1 MTVRQK
7 QILWIDKMKK
17 DHPSVTKM
25 MKTLAS
31 NEGRASYAYKLQQ
44 IMAFAAE
51 KKYVKNN
58 EDFESL
64 LTYEP
69 EQLTDILEDFVNY
82 LENRGLVSSSVAVT
96 LTAVE
101 LFFEMNRRIWHKKLV
116 KRSIQKEN
124 RISGGG
130 EPATTEDLNLMLK
143 YCERSVRKRSIILFL
158 GSTGIRPGGL
168 IDPVLRMKHLVWMP
182 DPANPTRN
190 PEYCYAVKIYDLSKE
205 GYWAFLTPEAS
216 KTLQRYFD
224 SRKRI
229 GEEITSESPIFVNIE
244 TRWKSKYEYLSDSNL
259 QAILSKIIN
268 GSGVTRKKVGNTY
281 DKSVVYMFRKRFNTI
296 LKINNSVNSNIAEK
310 LMAHKR
316 GLDGTYLQP
325 TREECFAEF
334 VKAIPDLTIDQA
346 ERQKAIIKIK
356 NKKIDELESTKEEN
370 ILQQDAIK
378 RLEKAVDLLL
388 KREQLEPIEN

>member
-44 IMAFAAE
+44 FMAFAAE

>member
-7 QILWIDKMKK
+7 QILWIDKMKA

-25 MKTLAS
+25 MKALAS
-31 NEGRASYAYKLQQ
+31 NEGRASYAYKLQKF
-44 IMAFAAE
+44 MVFATE
-51 KKYVKNN
+51 KKYVKHI

-64 LTYEP
+64 LGYEP

-82 LENRGLVSSSVAVT
+82 LENRGLVSSSVSVT
-96 LTAVE
+96 LTAIE
-101 LFFEMNRRIWHKKLV
+101 LFLEMNRRIWHKKLV
-116 KRSIQKEN
+116 KRGIQKQD

-130 EPATTEDLNLMLK
+130 EPATTEDINLMLK

-158 GSTGIRPGGL
+158 ASTGIRTGGL
-168 IDPVLRMKHLVWMP
+168 IDPVLRMKHLFWMS

-205 GYWAFLTPEAS
+205 GYWVFLTPEAS
-216 KTLQRYFD
+216 KTLRRYFN
-224 SRKRI
+224 SRKRA
-229 GEEITSESPIFVNIE
+229 GEEITPESPIFVNIG
-244 TRWKSKYEYLSDSNL
+244 TIWRTKYEHLSDSNL

-268 GSGVTRKKVGNTY
+268 GSGVPRKKVGNTY

-334 VKAIPDLTIDQA
+334 VKAIPDLTIDQT
-346 ERQKAIIKIK
+346 ERQKAIIQIK

-378 RLEKAVDLLL
+378 RLERAVDLLL
-388 KREQLEPIEN
+388 MKEESKQITI

>member
-1 MTVRQK
+1 MALRQK
-7 QILWIDKMKK
+7 QIFWIDKMKAE
-17 DHPSVTKM
+17 HPSVTKM

-44 IMAFAAE
+44 FMVFAAE
-51 KKYVKNN
+51 KKHVKHI

-64 LTYEP
+64 LRYEP

-168 IDPVLRMKHLVWMP
+168 IDPVLRMKHLVWMA

-205 GYWAFLTPEAS
+205 GYWVFLTPEAS

-224 SRKRI
+224 SRRRT
-229 GEEITSESPIFVNIE
+229 GEEITSESPIFINIG
-244 TRWKSKYEYLSDSNL
+244 TRWRTKYEHLSDSNL

-268 GSGVTRKKVGNTY
+268 GSGIPRKKVGNTY

-325 TREECFAEF
+325 TREECYAEF
-334 VKAIPDLTIDQA
+334 VKAIPELTIDQT
-346 ERQKAIIKIK
+346 ERQRAIIKIK
-356 NKKIDELESTKEEN
+356 NKKIDELQSTKEEN

-378 RLEKAVDLLL
+378 RLENAVDLLL
-388 KREQLEPIEN
+388 KREQLKQIEN